1 MSIGPNCTRSG
12 LRARSGRALL
22 VAILAVFALLA
33 VSCGGG
39 GSGSGRGAGGR
50 VAGREGSAASLPPC
64 PLDALDEAVAA
75 KGGQPVEVV
84 IWHFLQAK
92 TRESL
97 ENLVNRYNASQ
108 TRVRVRAENQGS
120 SNDELWDK
128 YRSGI
133 RTKDLPAI
141 AILDDTVTRQI
152 VDSGTVLPAQSCI
165 DADGHDMADFLPTA
179 KAYYTIEDVLYP
191 VSLNLS
197 GALLY
202 YNKNHFR
209 RAGID
214 AETAPTTLDE
224 VRRYAEKIKA
234 AGVVDKPLVLQLSP
248 ALLEMFLTG
257 SHVPMVDNDNGRGD
271 GETTRAVFADNP
283 KTVEL
288 FEWIREMID
297 AGLLDALP
305 QTSGQIGHYLAMAS
319 QRSSMT
325 IETSTAATSVEAFLK
340 GDLRTGE
347 VGGQSIDASGVDLS
361 ALDIGAA
368 AVPGQT
374 EPGRLEMGGG
384 AWYITN
390 TTPPEVQAAAWDF
403 VKFFNRTESQVQWN
417 LEGSYLPYRMSA
429 VESPQLKE
437 RWSSTLSGRWLA
449 IAYGELLN
457 GVDPAFPGPL
467 IGPYDQF
474 RQSLREA
481 VDELIFKGTAPKAAL
496 DQAQARAT
504 KAIEQYNDENF

>member
-1 MSIGPNCTRSG
+1 MNSEQRRQRSSLVLAIAMVTLCAVVASSCGSSDEARSTGTGRSG
-12 LRARSGRALL
+12 D
-22 VAILAVFALLA
+22 
-33 VSCGGG
+33 
-39 GSGSGRGAGGR
+39 GA
-50 VAGREGSAASLPPC
+50 AALPPC
-64 PLDALDEAVAA
+64 PLDALDEAVARN
-75 KGGQPVEVV
+75 GGKPVEVV

-97 ENLVNRYNASQ
+97 ENLVSQYNASQ
-108 TRVRVRAENQGS
+108 SRVRVRAENQGS

-133 RTKDLPAI
+133 RTKDLPGI
-141 AILDDTVTRQI
+141 AILDDTVTQQI

-165 DADGHDMADFLPTA
+165 DADHYDMSDFLPTA
-179 KAYYTIEDVLYP
+179 KAYYTIDGAIYP

-209 RAGID
+209 RAGLD
-214 AETAPTTLDE
+214 VDSAPRTLDE
-224 VRRYAEKIKA
+224 VRQTAEKIKA
-234 AGVVDKPLVLQLSP
+234 AGVVDKPVVLQLSP

-257 SHVPMVDNDNGRGD
+257 SHVSMVDNDNGRGG
-271 GETTRAVFADNP
+271 GETTRAVFADDP

-288 FEWIREMID
+288 FEWIRQMID
-297 AGLLDALP
+297 DGLLDALP
-305 QTSGQIGHYLAMAS
+305 QTSGQIGHYLAMAN
-319 QRSSMT
+319 QKSSMT

-340 GDLRTGE
+340 GDLRSGE
-347 VGGQSIDASGVDLS
+347 VGGQKIDASGVDLS
-361 ALDIGAA
+361 SLDIGAA
-368 AVPGQT
+368 PVPGQT

-403 VKFFNRTESQVQWN
+403 IKFFNSTESQVQWN
-417 LEGSYLPYRMSA
+417 IEGSYLPYRMSA

-437 RWSSTLSGRWLA
+437 RWTTTLSGRWLA
-449 IAYGELLN
+449 IAYDELIN
-457 GVDPAFPGPL
+457 GIDPDFPGPL

-474 RQSLREA
+474 RQALREA
-481 VDELIFKGTAPKAAL
+481 VDELIFKGTSPKQAL
-496 DQAQARAT
+496 DQAQGKVTA
-504 KAIEQYNDENF
+504 AIEQYNEENF

>member
-1 MSIGPNCTRSG
+1 MAS
-12 LRARSGRALL
+12 RAAFRRGWSLQAILAFLL
-22 VAILAVFALLA
+22 VALVAS
-33 VSCGGG
+33 SCTSGERGRPTGEAGTGGD
-39 GSGSGRGAGGR
+39 
-50 VAGREGSAASLPPC
+50 AAALPPC
-64 PLDALDEAVAA
+64 PLEALDEAVARN
-75 KGGQPVEVV
+75 GGKPVEVV

-97 ENLVNRYNASQ
+97 ERLVNEYNASQ

-128 YRSGI
+128 YRAGI
-133 RTKDLPAI
+133 RTKALPGI

-165 DADGHDMADFLPTA
+165 DADHYDMSDFLPTA
-179 KAYYTIEDVLYP
+179 KSYYTIDGAIYP
-191 VSLNLS
+191 ASLNLS

-209 RAGID
+209 RAGLD
-214 AETAPTTLDE
+214 AESAPRTLAE
-224 VRRYAEKIKA
+224 VRQFAERIKA
-234 AGVVDKPLVLQLSP
+234 AGVVDKPVVLQLSP

-257 SHVPMVDNDNGRGD
+257 SQVSMVDNDNGRGP
-271 GETTRAVFADNP
+271 GKTTQAVFANDP

-288 FEWIREMID
+288 FEWIKEMID

-305 QTSGQIGHYLAMAS
+305 QTSGQIGHYLAMAN
-319 QRSSMT
+319 QKSSMT

-347 VGGQSIDASGVDLS
+347 IGGREIDASGIDLS

-368 AVPGQT
+368 PVPGQF
-374 EPGRLEMGGG
+374 EPGRLAMGGG

-403 VKFFNRTESQVQWN
+403 IKFFNRTESQVQWN
-417 LEGSYLPYRMSA
+417 IEGSYLPYRMSA
-429 VESPQLKE
+429 IRDPQLE
-437 RWSSTLSGRWLA
+437 DRWRNTLSGRWLA
-449 IAYGELLN
+449 MAYDELIN
-457 GVDPAFPGPL
+457 GIDPSFPGPL

-474 RQSLREA
+474 RQALREA
-481 VDELIFKGTAPKAAL
+481 VDGLIFERTPPEEALQKAQSKATA
-496 DQAQARAT
+496 
-504 KAIEQYNDENF
+504 AIKQYNDENF